1 MFRFTREL
9 ELNMRKA
16 GRIIL
21 KILRYMGSLMFL
33 ALGGIGL
40 AVIFADV
47 LPFIAPL
54 IADGLYLESPIGWV
68 RITPLLIENILASI
82 HGEPLYFYGTIAG
95 SGTAVLT
102 GFMLLVQ
109 NPKRAFKSLGRGLI
123 KSPGAVFRSPITTY
137 RAVVRWRNWLLA
149 KVEYLQSESAKWKT
163 TFNILKSPYSL
174 LRSCGFS
181 PQMAFG
187 LLFAGTTVGGG
198 VVVNETILAE
208 RSFSNGD
215 SGSYEAPI
223 DVPISY
229 EEGDNTLLISLGSVP
244 VREISI
250 ENVSIGTVF
259 TGSALPV
266 GQTTTVLVSGNVI
279 NGGTNTRIEV
289 GHLIL
294 ENSRCK
300 KLTLTDIQAHT
311 LIVKGNASDGQSIAP
326 SAGTSRMLQTS
337 TGGHRSADSMS
348 TNGGQYDRIHIQAPT
363 SGVNGQIGVLRLNN
377 LFTKGGDCVLQ
388 KLNIGTLEILTNMVG
403 MGNGFSTKEFTISET
418 VTAANIITEDNIEMT
433 VAEPATQ

>member
-1 MFRFTREL
+1 M
-9 ELNMRKA
+9 
-16 GRIIL
+16 
-21 KILRYMGSLMFL
+21 
-33 ALGGIGL
+33 
-40 AVIFADV
+40 AV
-47 LPFIAPL
+47 
-54 IADGLYLESPIGWV
+54 
-68 RITPLLIENILASI
+68 
-82 HGEPLYFYGTIAG
+82 
-95 SGTAVLT
+95 
-102 GFMLLVQ
+102 
-109 NPKRAFKSLGRGLI
+109 
-123 KSPGAVFRSPITTY
+123 
-137 RAVVRWRNWLLA
+137 
-149 KVEYLQSESAKWKT
+149 
-163 TFNILKSPYSL
+163 
-174 LRSCGFS
+174 
-181 PQMAFG
+181 G

-250 ENVSIGTVF
+250 ENVSVGTVF

-279 NGGTNTRIEV
+279 NGVTNTRIEV

-348 TNGGQYDRIHIQAPT
+348 TNGGQYDRIHIHAPN
-363 SGVNGQIGVLRLNN
+363 SAVNGQIGVLRLNN
-377 LFTKGGDCVLQ
+377 LFTKGGECVLQ
-388 KLNIGTLEILTNMVG
+388 KLNVGTLEITLNEIG
-403 MGNGFSTKEFTISET
+403 IGDGFSTKEFTISET

-433 VAEPATQ
+433 VAEPTTQ

>member
-1 MFRFTREL
+1 MKRT
-9 ELNMRKA
+9 

-21 KILRYMGSLMFL
+21 KVIRYLGALAFL
-33 ALGGIGL
+33 ALGGLGL
-40 AVIFADV
+40 AVAFADI
-47 LPFIAPL
+47 LPFITPL
-54 IADGLYLESPIGWV
+54 LTETGLYLESPIGWV
-68 RITPLLIENILASI
+68 RITPVLIEDILKTI
-82 HGEPLYFYGTIAG
+82 HNEPLYFYGLI
-95 SGTAVLT
+95 SESAVVIIL

-109 NPKRAFKSLGRGLI
+109 NPKKAFKALGRGLI
-123 KSPGAVFRSPITTY
+123 KSPSAVFRSPVTTY

-174 LRSCGFS
+174 LRACGFS
-181 PQMAFG
+181 PQMAVG

-250 ENVSIGTVF
+250 ENVSVGTVF

>member
-1 MFRFTREL
+1 
-9 ELNMRKA
+9 MRKA

-40 AVIFADV
+40 AVIFADI
-47 LPFIAPL
+47 LPFITPL
-54 IADGLYLESPIGWV
+54 LTETGLYLESPIGWV

-82 HGEPLYFYGTIAG
+82 HGEPLYFYGTIAA
-95 SGTAVLT
+95 SGTAVLI
-102 GFMLLVQ
+102 GVMLLVQ

-137 RAVVRWRNWLLA
+137 KAVVRWRNWLLA

-174 LRSCGFS
+174 LRACGFS
-181 PQMAFG
+181 PQMAVG

-250 ENVSIGTVF
+250 ENVSVGTVF

-388 KLNIGTLEILTNMVG
+388 KLNIGTLEITLNEIG
-403 MGNGFSTKEFTISET
+403 IGDGFSTKEFTISET

>member
-1 MFRFTREL
+1 
-9 ELNMRKA
+9 MRKA

-54 IADGLYLESPIGWV
+54 LADGLYLESPIGWV

-109 NPKRAFKSLGRGLI
+109 NPKKAFKALGRGLI

-137 RAVVRWRNWLLA
+137 RAIVRWRNWLLA
-149 KVEYLQSESAKWKT
+149 KVEYLQGESQKWKT
-163 TFNILKSPYSL
+163 IFYIIKSPHQL
-174 LRSCGFS
+174 LVSMGFS
-181 PQMAFG
+181 PQMAVG

-198 VVVNETILAE
+198 VIVNETILAE

-223 DVPISY
+223 DIPISY
-229 EEGDNTLLISLGSVP
+229 EEGDNTLLISLSSIP
-244 VREISI
+244 VKNITI
-250 ENVSIGTVF
+250 QDTTVNAH
-259 TGSALPV
+259 TGSALP
-266 GQTTTVLVSGNVI
+266 SGEQNVVDIGGTVI
-279 NGGTNTRIEV
+279 NGGTNTRLLI
-289 GHLIL
+289 GHLIF
-294 ENSRCK
+294 EKSRCK
-300 KLTLTDIQAHT
+300 KLELSDIQTHT
-311 LIVKGNASDGQSIAP
+311 LILRGNAADGLSLSAGAGTARMLAVGGGHHQTDDYTSKGGTFDRIVINAP
-326 SAGTSRMLQTS
+326 S
-337 TGGHRSADSMS
+337 
-348 TNGGQYDRIHIQAPT
+348 
-363 SGVNGQIGVLRLNN
+363 SGVNGR
-377 LFTKGGDCVLQ
+377 
-388 KLNIGTLEILTNMVG
+388 IGTLRISNLLTRSGICSLSRITAGTVEVILNEVG
-403 MGNGFSTKEFTISET
+403 YDQNFATKEMIVTSS
-418 VTAANIITEDNIEMT
+418 VTAANIIIEDNVE
-433 VAEPATQ
+433 VLFLEPATQ

>member
-1 MFRFTREL
+1 
-9 ELNMRKA
+9 MRKA

-40 AVIFADV
+40 AVIFADI

-95 SGTAVLT
+95 SGTAVLI

-109 NPKRAFKSLGRGLI
+109 NPKKAFKALGRGLI
-123 KSPGAVFRSPITTY
+123 KSPGAVFRSPVTTY

-174 LRSCGFS
+174 LRACGFS
-181 PQMAFG
+181 PQMAVG

-223 DVPISY
+223 DIPVSY

-250 ENVSIGTVF
+250 ENVSVGTVF
-259 TGSALPV
+259 TGSALPT

-289 GHLIL
+289 GHLIF

-418 VTAANIITEDNIEMT
+418 VTAANILTADNIEMT
-433 VAEPATQ
+433 VAEPTTQ